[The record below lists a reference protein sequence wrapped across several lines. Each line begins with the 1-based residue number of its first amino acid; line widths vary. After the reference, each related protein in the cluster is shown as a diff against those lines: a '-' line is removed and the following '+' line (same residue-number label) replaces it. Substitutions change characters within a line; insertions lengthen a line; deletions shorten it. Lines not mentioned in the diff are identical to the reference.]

1 MSPATQTFAT
11 FMSWLNTPKGFLYC
25 LAAMALLGV
34 GLGLF
39 SSTMTIAWR
48 ELKRFFRAPSSYL
61 ILAMFLF
68 YQGMIFF
75 MLVHLLNSPNAEPS
89 PPMRWFFGGVIWF
102 YPIFVF
108 VVAMLTQG
116 LLASEQRSRTIESLM
131 TAPVHEFEVVLGKF
145 IGAMGFFL
153 FMWMWTLVYIFI
165 LKSVGHGQKINPGPV
180 LSGYV
185 GTLLICGLGV
195 AFGLLCSSLT
205 RDSKLAG
212 MSTVIGLLL
221 VFIAKLM
228 LVFDVLKTQGDK
240 PGKVMGIVSS
250 DWLFKVLEHT
260 MIINFMDDF
269 SQGIVDSRNVIYL
282 LTGTA
287 LCLFVAVRVMQ
298 LRKWR

>member
-1 MSPATQTFAT
+1 MMGAAQTFAS
-11 FMSWLNTPKGFLYC
+11 FVSWMNSPKGFIYALVG
-25 LAAMALLGV
+25 LAAVLVLLGV
-34 GLGLF
+34 F
-39 SSTMTIAWR
+39 TSTLTIAWR

-116 LLASEQRSRTIESLM
+116 LIATEQRTRTIESLM
-131 TAPVHEFEVVLGKF
+131 TAPVHEYEVVLGKF
-145 IGAMGFFL
+145 IGAMGFFA
-153 FMWMWTLVYIFI
+153 FMWLWTIVYIII
-165 LKSVGHGQKINPGPV
+165 LKTVGGGQKINPGPV
-180 LSGYV
+180 MAGYV

-195 AFGLLCSSLT
+195 AFGLLCSALT

-240 PGKVMGIVSS
+240 PGKVMGLVNAEF
-250 DWLFKVLEHT
+250 LFKVLDHT
-260 MIINFMDDF
+260 MIIDFMDDF

-282 LTGTA
+282 LSGTA
-287 LCLFVAVRVMQ
+287 LCLFVAVRVVQ